1 MKQFLTEIGETYWG
15 KRFVKNYDKHKDR
28 FLTDF
33 DETKN
38 ELTKEMKQFKL
49 SNNKFLNTLDA
60 KSILEDFIK
69 MSDYK
74 NIKIPEQMYI

>member
-1 MKQFLTEIGETYWG
+1 
-15 KRFVKNYDKHKDR
+15 
-28 FLTDF
+28 
-33 DETKN
+33 
-38 ELTKEMKQFKL
+38 MKQFKL